1 MTSHNWQMEDGNTH
15 REILVTGATGL
26 QGGTVIRHLG
36 RRGYRLRALCR
47 NPESTAARAV
57 ADLGV
62 AIYHGDL
69 EDRASLD
76 AAVQGAY
83 GVFSVQNYWD
93 GFPARKLGREG
104 EARQGINLLEAA
116 RAAGVRHFIQ
126 SSGGGVT
133 IAPELDVNA
142 GKLAVESHARAIGIP
157 LTVIR
162 AVFFMENFINPLW
175 GLRDAI
181 LDGRLDLPV
190 APHTRLQMLAV
201 DDLGH
206 FVGMAFDR
214 PDEFVGAVFDLAG
227 DQRTMME
234 IAETFTR
241 VMGRPVR
248 FTGSPE
254 GVAQLRE
261 FDADLADLFRVEL
274 YERGFRAFIPALRA
288 LHPGMLTL
296 EAFLREIGWG
306 SDGAAG
312 GRAARDKGK
321 LAASST

>member
-1 MTSHNWQMEDGNTH
+1 MTSRSWRMRDGNAD

-47 NPESTAARAV
+47 NPESAAARAV

-62 AIYHGDL
+62 RIYHGDL

-76 AAVQGAY
+76 AAVQSAY

-116 RAAGVRHFIQ
+116 KAAGVQHFIQ
-126 SSGGGVT
+126 SSGAGVT

-142 GKLAVESHARAIGIP
+142 GKLAVESHGRAIGIP
-157 LTVIR
+157 LTIIR
-162 AVFFMENFINPLW
+162 EVFFMETFTNPLW

-181 LDGRLDLPV
+181 LDGRLDLPS

-214 PDEFVGAVFDLAG
+214 PDELVGAVFDLAG

-241 VMGRPVR
+241 VMGHPVQ

-254 GVAQLRE
+254 GVARLRE
-261 FDADLADLFRVEL
+261 FDADLADMFRVQL
-274 YERGFRAFIPALRA
+274 YERGFQAFIPALRA
-288 LHPGMLTL
+288 LHPEMLTL
-296 EAFLREIGWG
+296 EAFLRKAGWENG
-306 SDGAAG
+306 GAARG
-312 GRAARDKGK
+312 GAAR
-321 LAASST
+321 

>member
-1 MTSHNWQMEDGNTH
+1 MNYSN

-26 QGGTVIRHLG
+26 QGGTVARHL
-36 RRGYRLRALCR
+36 RKRGYRLRALCR
-47 NPESTAARAV
+47 DPDSAAARAV
-57 ADLGV
+57 ADSGV
-62 AIYHGDL
+62 QVFRGDL

-76 AAVQGAY
+76 AAVKGVY

-93 GFPARKLGREG
+93 GFPARKLGRAG

-116 RAAGVRHFIQ
+116 RAAGVQHFIQ
-126 SSGGGVT
+126 SSGAGVT

-142 GKLAVESHARAIGIP
+142 GKLAVESHGRAIGIP
-157 LTVIR
+157 LTIIR
-162 AVFFMENFINPLW
+162 EVFFMETFTNPLW

-206 FVGMAFDR
+206 FVGMVFDR
-214 PDEFVGAVFDLAG
+214 PAEFVGATFDLAG
-227 DQRTMME
+227 DQRAMVE

-254 GVAQLRE
+254 GVSKLRE
-261 FDADLADLFRVEL
+261 FDADLADMFRVQL
-274 YERGFRAFIPALRA
+274 YERGFQAFIPALRA
-288 LHPGMLTL
+288 LHPEMHTL
-296 EAFLREIGWG
+296 DAYLRKAGWANG
-306 SDGAAG
+306 GATLRWPA
-312 GRAARDKGK
+312 
-321 LAASST
+321 